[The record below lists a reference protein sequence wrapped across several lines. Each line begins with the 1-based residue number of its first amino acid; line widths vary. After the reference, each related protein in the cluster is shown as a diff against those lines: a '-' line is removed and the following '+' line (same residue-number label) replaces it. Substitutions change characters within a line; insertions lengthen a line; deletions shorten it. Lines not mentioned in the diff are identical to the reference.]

1 MVTSDEGR
9 LPKGFSEGEG
19 MSEDIKKRVAE
30 LKAIVKNDINPAVRE
45 NEVLKELL
53 GYDKLVWKETG
64 KMTKNVDKGG
74 GEEYPET
81 VQVVERVPGI
91 VDALLGPAPAPKQ
104 PSKKEKKDK

>member
-1 MVTSDEGR
+1 
-9 LPKGFSEGEG
+9 

-30 LKAIVKNDINPAVRE
+30 LREIVKNDINPAVRE

-53 GYDKLVWKETG
+53 GYDKLVWKKTG

-91 VDALLGPAPAPKQ
+91 VDALLGPEPKQ
-104 PSKKEKKDK
+104 PKQPPKKEKKDK